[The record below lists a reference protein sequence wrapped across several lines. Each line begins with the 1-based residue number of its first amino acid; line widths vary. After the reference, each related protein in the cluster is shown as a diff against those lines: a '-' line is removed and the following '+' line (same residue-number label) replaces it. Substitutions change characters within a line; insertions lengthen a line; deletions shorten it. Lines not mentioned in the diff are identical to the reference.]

1 VLPWNQT
8 SRESEQVRFIRRW
21 QSREENFVELCRQFG
36 ISRKTG
42 YKRVDRFRYC
52 GWEGLGDRSRAPRH
66 HPSMTPRAVA
76 ERVVAARRE
85 RPTWGPKK
93 LVAWLR
99 ATEPAVRWPAPSTAG
114 EILDRAGLVRRRK
127 RRRHASPW
135 NEPFAAAE
143 SPNDVWSIDMKGWFR
158 TGDGV
163 RIDPLTLQDAA
174 SRYLLVCKRLLQPN
188 GSQVRPVLEQAFRE
202 YGLPDAIRSDN
213 GPPFASVGLGSL
225 SSLAVWWVKLG
236 IVPERIDPGHPEQN
250 GRLERLHRTLK
261 AETATPPRATA
272 RKQQRAF
279 DDFRHTYNQD
289 RPHEALGQEPPEH
302 RYYPSFR
309 PYPTRVCSPDYE
321 LGVAVRRVRTN
332 GQIKWKGDTIYL
344 SQTLKGEPV
353 GLSQLDDRYWTIQF
367 GPLAIGILDDHARC
381 IAHIPTQKVLPM
393 SPV

>member
-1 VLPWNQT
+1 MLPWRQMSLEN
-8 SRESEQVRFIRRW
+8 EQERFIERWRR
-21 QSREENFVELCRQFG
+21 REVSFAELCRQFG
-36 ISRKTG
+36 VSRKTG
-42 YKRVDRFRYC
+42 YKRVGRFRDS
-52 GWEGLGDRSRAPRH
+52 GWGGLGDRSRAPRRH
-66 HPSMTPRAVA
+66 ANVTPRAVA

-93 LVAWLR
+93 LMARLR
-99 ATEPAVRWPAPSTAG
+99 TIEPEVRWPAPSTAG

-135 NEPFAAAE
+135 SEPFADAQ

-158 TGDGV
+158 TKDGV

-174 SRYLLVCKRLLQPN
+174 SRYLLVCKRLPQPN
-188 GSQVRPVLEQAFRE
+188 GPQVRAVLEQAFRE
-202 YGLPDAIRSDN
+202 YGLPGAIRSDN

-261 AETATPPRATA
+261 AETATPPKATA
-272 RKQQRAF
+272 RRQQKAF
-279 DDFRHTYNQD
+279 DAFRDTYNQE
-289 RPHEALGQEPPEH
+289 RPHEALGQKPPGS
-302 RYYPSFR
+302 RYYSSYR
-309 PYPTRVCSPDYE
+309 PYPARVCSPEYE
-321 LGVAVRRVRTN
+321 LGVTVRRVRTN

-344 SQTLKGEPV
+344 SQALKGEPV
-353 GLSQLDDRYWTIQF
+353 GLSQNDDRYWTIQF

-381 IAHIPTQKVLPM
+381 IVHMPTKIVSPM